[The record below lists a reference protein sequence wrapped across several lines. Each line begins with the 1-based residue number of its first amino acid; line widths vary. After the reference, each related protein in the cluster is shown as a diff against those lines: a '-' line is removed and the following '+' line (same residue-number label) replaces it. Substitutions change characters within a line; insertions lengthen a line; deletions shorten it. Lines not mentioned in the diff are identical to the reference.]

1 MALSESIVGTHFRYP
16 DHYAVEREKIR
27 EYAKAVQNEDPS
39 FFSDEAAAELGYA
52 GLPTPLTFIS
62 VFSYRAQRA
71 FFDDANIGITDRQIV
86 QIDQQVKFMAPIQ
99 AGDELQ
105 CDVYL
110 HSVRQAHGT
119 DIIVTKNIITNQDGQ
134 VVQELYTTLAGR
146 TEENGESGFNDG
158 TA

>member
-1 MALSESIVGTHFRYP
+1 MALSESIVGTHYRYP

-27 EYAKAVQNEDPS
+27 EYARAVQNEDPA
-39 FFSDEAAAELGYA
+39 FFSEEAAAELGYA